1 MPLSTLNTLQKRIGA
16 WMGTSFSF
24 PTTGLAA
31 LTAPYQLR
39 EQRTG
44 DDDAFAAE
52 LYRSTRDDLRQIPGD
67 PAIIE
72 QLMAMQQRAQITGYQ
87 YTYPQASCL
96 VLQRA
101 GIPIGRLVIHRQDSV
116 LRLVDIAILPA
127 AQRQGAAL
135 AVLTC
140 LQTLA
145 TNDQLRIELAVR
157 KGNLAARSL
166 YQRMGFRLYGEDALQ
181 EQLAW
186 SAA

>member
-1 MPLSTLNTLQKRIGA
+1 MNSASPIPATA
-16 WMGTSFSF
+16 
-24 PTTGLAA
+24 LAA
-31 LTAPYQLR
+31 LPAPYQLR
-39 EQRTG
+39 EQRAG

-52 LYRSTRDDLRQIPGD
+52 LYRSTRDDLRQMPGD
-67 PAIIE
+67 PALIE
-72 QLMAMQQRAQITGYQ
+72 QLMAMQQHAQISGYQ
-87 YTYPQASCL
+87 YSYPQASYL
-96 VLQRA
+96 LLERA
-101 GIPIGRLVIHRQDSV
+101 GMPIGRLVLHRKDAV
-116 LRLVDIAILPA
+116 LRLVDIAILPE
-127 AQRQGAAL
+127 AQRQGAGS

-145 TNDQLRIELAVR
+145 ANGQLRIELAVR